1 MELKD
6 GYKKTDIGIIP
17 VDWEVVS
24 LKSLCCVPMQNGV
37 FYKPSSKGKGVRLVN
52 VGDLYR
58 TTPIDVEN
66 LELFDATDEEK
77 KRFKVENGD
86 LFFTRSSVV
95 PSGIAHCNIYQK
107 IDSGC
112 VVFDSH
118 IIRIRSDFRKVDA
131 HFLYRFCL
139 SKVARTYLVAHSKTA
154 TMTTIDQGVL
164 GKCPVVLPT
173 KKEQK
178 AIAEVLSDTDNLIR
192 ALEKR
197 IAKKCLIKQGAMQ
210 KLLTP
215 KEDWEVKKL
224 GEICDVRDGTHQT
237 PNYVEIG
244 IPFYSVENVTKNDFK
259 NTKFISES
267 EHNFLTKNWKIE
279 KGDILMTRIGSIGDC
294 KFINWNVNAS
304 FYVSLAL
311 LKMKKGFSG
320 QFLTQ
325 YSNSEFFKKE
335 IELNSLSSA
344 IPKKINLGQI
354 SNVKVIIPLNYE
366 EQTHIATILSDMD
379 SEIEALEKKRAKYKL
394 LKQGLMQNLLT
405 GKIRLI

>member
-1 MELKD
+1 
-6 GYKKTDIGIIP
+6 
-17 VDWEVVS
+17 
-24 LKSLCCVPMQNGV
+24 
-37 FYKPSSKGKGVRLVN
+37 
-52 VGDLYR
+52 
-58 TTPIDVEN
+58 
-66 LELFDATDEEK
+66 
-77 KRFKVENGD
+77 
-86 LFFTRSSVV
+86 
-95 PSGIAHCNIYQK
+95 
-107 IDSGC
+107 
-112 VVFDSH
+112 
-118 IIRIRSDFRKVDA
+118 
-131 HFLYRFCL
+131 
-139 SKVARTYLVAHSKTA
+139 
-154 TMTTIDQGVL
+154 
-164 GKCPVVLPT
+164 
-173 KKEQK
+173 
-178 AIAEVLSDTDNLIR
+178 
-192 ALEKR
+192 
-197 IAKKCLIKQGAMQ
+197 MQ

>member
-1 MELKD
+1 MKLRA
-6 GYKKTDIGIIP
+6 GYKNTEIGVIP
-17 VDWEVVS
+17 VDWEIVTLDELTYKIGDGIHSTPQYSSDGEYFFINGNNLTDGKIVILKETKKVS
-24 LKSLCCVPMQNGV
+24 KEEFLIHKKVLSISTILLSINGTIGNIA
-37 FYKPSSKGKGVRLVN
+37 FYN
-52 VGDLYR
+52 
-58 TTPIDVEN
+58 N
-66 LELFDATDEEK
+66 EK
-77 KRFKVENGD
+77 
-86 LFFTRSSVV
+86 
-95 PSGIAHCNIYQK
+95 
-107 IDSGC
+107 
-112 VVFDSH
+112 
-118 IIRIRSDFRKVDA
+118 II
-131 HFLYRFCL
+131 
-139 SKVARTYLVAHSKTA
+139 
-154 TMTTIDQGVL
+154 L
-164 GKCPVVLPT
+164 GKSAAYINLNEKIEKELLYQLLQTKFIEKYFNDELTGSTIKNLGLGSIRNTPVPLPPLS
-173 KKEQK
+173 EQK
-178 AIAEVLSDTDNLIR
+178 AIAQVLSDTDNLIQS
-192 ALEKR
+192 LEKL
-197 IAKKCLIKQGAMQ
+197 INKKRLIKQGAMQ
-210 KLLTP
+210 KLFTP
-215 KEDWEVKKL
+215 KDDWEIKKL

-379 SEIEALEKKRAKYKL
+379 SEIEALEKKQAKYKQ

-405 GKIRLI
+405 GKIRLV

>member
-1 MELKD
+1 MVNGELIMKK
-6 GYKKTDIGIIP
+6 GYKRTEIGIIP
-17 VDWEVVS
+17 VDW
-24 LKSLCCVPMQNGV
+24 
-37 FYKPSSKGKGVRLVN
+37 
-52 VGDLYR
+52 
-58 TTPIDVEN
+58 
-66 LELFDATDEEK
+66 
-77 KRFKVENGD
+77 KVEKIINVTSISTGSKNTQDRIDDGKYPFFVRSQTMEKINSYSFDGEAVLTAGDGVGTGKVFHYINGKFD
-86 LFFTRSSVV
+86 FHQRVYKISHFNEILDGYFFFLYFSNNFYNRIMQMTAKSSVDSV
-95 PSGIAHCNIYQK
+95 RMEMIANMK
-107 IDSGC
+107 
-112 VVFDSH
+112 FP
-118 IIRIRSDFRKVDA
+118 
-131 HFLYRFCL
+131 LPPL
-139 SKVARTYLVAHSKTA
+139 S
-154 TMTTIDQGVL
+154 
-164 GKCPVVLPT
+164 
-173 KKEQK
+173 EQK
-178 AIAEVLSDTDNLIR
+178 AIAQVLSDTDNLIQ
-192 ALEKR
+192 ALEKL
-197 IAKKCLIKQGAMQ
+197 IDKKRLIKQGVMQ

-354 SNVKVIIPLNYE
+354 SNLKVIIPLNYE
-366 EQTHIATILSDMD
+366 EQTHIATILSDID
-379 SEIEALEKKRAKYKL
+379 SEIEVLKKKQAKYKQ

-405 GKIRLI
+405 GKIRLV